1 MEVILQKDVD
11 RLGKAFEV
19 KSVKDGYAIN
29 FLLPQKLAVIAT
41 EGKKKR
47 IEQDR
52 KAFER
57 KEAARVKDASAT
69 AKKLEELSLT
79 ITMKAGDED
88 KLYGSVTSQVVA
100 DKLNKEGFA
109 VNKKDVLLDEPI
121 KALGVYTV
129 KVNLHHSVSADVK
142 VWVVKEGK
150 TEEEAAPAPAPA
162 VEKPAN

>member
-79 ITMKAGDED
+79 ITMKAGEEE
-88 KLYGSVTSQVVA
+88 KLYGSVTSQVIAENSEFDSFEVQFDRLDLRGHATDLRGHATDLAAHHRELRLVPYKLRVA
-100 DKLNKEGFA
+100 VHIEY
-109 VNKKDVLLDEPI
+109 I
-121 KALGVYTV
+121 
-129 KVNLHHSVSADVK
+129 
-142 VWVVKEGK
+142 
-150 TEEEAAPAPAPA
+150 
-162 VEKPAN
+162 